1 MRKGLR
7 LRLRLG
13 SSDVIASCSQIL
25 LSIPE
30 DRIQRMQRRLGRVW
44 HRFAYTRGK
53 MVRPMLSREHEI
65 NTFRL
70 ARAWKDRLGEQM
82 VPLPPDLVNSS
93 YPWPVLA
100 APHTSSHALYHDD
113 AFGTIM
119 QWLYSRIQW
128 AREFRS

>member
-53 MVRPMLSREHEI
+53 VIRSTFEQIHRENHRGGPGHDQGHAQEPLSDQPLRSVRR
-65 NTFRL
+65 
-70 ARAWKDRLGEQM
+70 
-82 VPLPPDLVNSS
+82 
-93 YPWPVLA
+93 YP
-100 APHTSSHALYHDD
+100 HDDD

-128 AREFRS
+128 ARELRS